1 MKELLKRLTLI
12 RQPTQPAD
20 LSIHYPDN
28 HTLSCAHFCVFSQR
42 NIHTRVQSNAPT
54 SMHLSGKSILAGY
67 TCLCGL
73 RMCGRI
79 CMCVNIQR

>member
-42 NIHTRVQSNAPT
+42 NIHTYNLMLLRLCIY
-54 SMHLSGKSILAGY
+54 LSGKSMLAGY

-73 RMCGRI
+73 RMWGRI